1 MTIKIG
7 LIQGNGKDLVGG
19 GSIQLEYN
27 LWADS
32 QNDIELFNFVA
43 TPNKI
48 KPSFYSEKEISG
60 RTLKNVVEFNN
71 LTPYSIFDN
80 MDKLIVLTYPFANT
94 LQNEE
99 ETANWYKETLKQF
112 KSNKDKWLGVICY
125 DYKKEVVLNN
135 LGALHVEL
143 YEMADK
149 IWVNNKSNPLVS
161 YLLENSKVT
170 LDQFHFTCPQF
181 MNETKL
187 EWKNPKDKKMNW
199 LYYQGRALHWKGW
212 SYLPEL
218 SNYLTDYHLMF
229 NGVATITEK
238 TDSTIVTANYFNL
251 LYDTNQ
257 SDKDRMK
264 FNAMY
269 EKYFVRKEKE
279 TAKVEM
285 YGFYDPKTSNEITST
300 AGFAMYYTILN
311 PDNNFF
317 PEYALID
324 AIRNGTVVILPS
336 WYFDPNQFEGN
347 YDTLLNKYTT
357 TRIINGTPEETG
369 FLTYDYKN
377 NDYWQ
382 LQQKLDEL
390 RANPNLYNQYRER
403 AYNYMIKEHGAN
415 KKIRDFLK

>member
-27 LWADS
+27 LWAGS
-32 QNDIELFNFVA
+32 QNDIELTNFVA
-43 TPNKI
+43 VPNDK
-48 KPSFYSEKEISG
+48 KTNFYTKKEISG

-71 LTPYSIFDN
+71 SSPNTIFDN
-80 MDKLIVLTYPFANT
+80 MDKLIVLTYPFADSLENK
-94 LQNEE
+94 E
-99 ETANWYKETLKQF
+99 ETANWYKNTLKQF
-112 KSNKDKWLGVICY
+112 KSNNDKWLGVICY

-135 LGALHVEL
+135 LGALYVEL

-149 IWVNNKSNPLVS
+149 IWVNNERNPLVS
-161 YLLENSKVT
+161 YLYENSKVIES
-170 LDQFHFTCPQF
+170 QFHFTCPQF

-187 EWKNPKDKKMNW
+187 EWKAPQDKKLNW
-199 LYYQGRALHWKGW
+199 LYYQGRALAWKGW
-212 SYLPEL
+212 NLLPQLSQYL
-218 SNYLTDYHLMF
+218 NDYHLIF
-229 NGVATITEK
+229 NGVDTVK
-238 TDSTIVTANYFNL
+238 GDFDSIVTTSYVEA
-251 LYDTNQ
+251 TNRINFE
-257 SDKDRMK
+257 DKDRMN

-279 TAKVEM
+279 TSKVEL
-285 YGFYDPKTSNEITST
+285 YGFYDPKTANEITST

-336 WYFDPNQFEGN
+336 WYFYPADFEEPA
-347 YDTLLNKYTT
+347 DSLSKYTT
-357 TRIINGTPEETG
+357 TKIIDGTPEETG
-369 FLTYDYKN
+369 FLIYDYKSN
-377 NDYWQ
+377 NYLQ
-382 LQQKLDEL
+382 LLKKLTQLRSNPEL
-390 RANPNLYNQYRER
+390 YEQYRER
-403 AYNYMIKEHGAN
+403 AFNYMIKEHGAN

>member
-32 QNDIELFNFVA
+32 QNDIELTNFVA
-43 TPNKI
+43 APNDK
-48 KPSFYSEKEISG
+48 KTNFYTEKEISG

-71 LTPYSIFDN
+71 SSPNTIFDN
-80 MDKLIVLTYPFANT
+80 MDKLIVLTYPFADSLENK
-94 LQNEE
+94 E
-99 ETANWYKETLKQF
+99 ETANWYKNTLKQF

-125 DYKKEVVLNN
+125 DYKKEIVLNN

-143 YEMADK
+143 YEMADN
-149 IWVNNKSNPLVS
+149 IWVNNKLNPLVN

-170 LDQFHFTCPQF
+170 SDQFHFTCPQF

-199 LYYQGRALHWKGW
+199 LYYQGRALAWKGW
-212 SYLPEL
+212 DVLPHLSQYLKDY
-218 SNYLTDYHLMF
+218 YLIF
-229 NGVATITEK
+229 NGMGTVKGEF
-238 TDSTIVTANYFNL
+238 DSIFMTSYVEVTYGAN
-251 LYDTNQ
+251 T

-269 EKYFVRKEKE
+269 EKYFIRKEKE
-279 TAKVEM
+279 TSKVEL
-285 YGFYDPKTSNEITST
+285 YGFYDPKTANEITST

-311 PDNNFF
+311 PDHNFF

-336 WYFDPNQFEGN
+336 WYFYPADFQEPNDP
-347 YDTLLNKYTT
+347 LNKYTT

-369 FLTYDYKN
+369 FLTYDYKRN
-377 NDYWQ
+377 NYLQ
-382 LQQKLDEL
+382 LLYKLNEL
-390 RANPNLYNQYRER
+390 RSNPKLYEQYRER
-403 AYNYMIKEHGAN
+403 AYNYMIKEHGAD

>member
-7 LIQGNGKDLVGG
+7 LIQGNGEDLVGG

-43 TPNKI
+43 APNKE
-48 KPSFYSEKEISG
+48 KPSFYLEKEISG

-71 LTPYSIFDN
+71 STPYSVFDN
-80 MDKLIVLTYPFANT
+80 MDKLIVLTYPFADT
-94 LQNEE
+94 LQDEE
-99 ETANWYKETLKQF
+99 ETATWYKETLKQF
-112 KSNKDKWLGVICY
+112 KSNQDKWLGVICY

-149 IWVNNKSNPLVS
+149 IWVNNKLNPLVD
-161 YLLENSKVT
+161 YLYENSKVT
-170 LDQFHFTCPQF
+170 QEQFHFTCPQF

-187 EWKNPKDKKMNW
+187 EWKNLKD
-199 LYYQGRALHWKGW
+199 YYLI
-212 SYLPEL
+212 
-218 SNYLTDYHLMF
+218 F
-229 NGVATITEK
+229 NGMGTVKGKFDSIFRTSYVEATY
-238 TDSTIVTANYFNL
+238 DVNL
-251 LYDTNQ
+251 A
-257 SDKDRMK
+257 DKDRME

-279 TAKVEM
+279 TSKVEM
-285 YGFYDPKTSNEITST
+285 YGFYDPKTANEITST

-324 AIRNGTVVILPS
+324 AIRNGTVVILPR
-336 WYFDPNQFEGN
+336 WYFDPDNFLELN
-347 YDTLLNKYTT
+347 DSLNKYTK

-390 RANPNLYNQYRER
+390 RANPNLYEQYRER
-403 AYNYMIKEHGAN
+403 AFNYMIKEHGAD
-415 KKIRDFLK
+415 KKIRDFMK

>member
-32 QNDIELFNFVA
+32 QNDIELTNFVA
-43 TPNKI
+43 IPNDEKT
-48 KPSFYSEKEISG
+48 KFYTEKEISG

-71 LTPYSIFDN
+71 SSPNTIFDY
-80 MDKLIVLTYPFANT
+80 MDKLIVLTYPFADSLENK
-94 LQNEE
+94 E
-99 ETANWYKETLKQF
+99 ETANWYKNTLKQF
-112 KSNKDKWLGVICY
+112 KSNNDKWLGVICY

-135 LGALHVEL
+135 LGALYIEL

-149 IWVNNKSNPLVS
+149 IWVNNERNPLVS
-161 YLLENSKVT
+161 YLYENSKVIES
-170 LDQFHFTCPQF
+170 QFHFTCPQF

-187 EWKNPKDKKMNW
+187 EWKAPQDKKLNW
-199 LYYQGRALHWKGW
+199 LYYQGRALTWKGW
-212 SYLPEL
+212 NLLPQLSQYL
-218 SNYLTDYHLMF
+218 NDYHLIF
-229 NGVATITEK
+229 NGVDTVK
-238 TDSTIVTANYFNL
+238 GDFDSIVTTSYVEA
-251 LYDTNQ
+251 TNRINFE
-257 SDKDRMK
+257 DKDRMN

-279 TAKVEM
+279 TSKVEL
-285 YGFYDPKTSNEITST
+285 YGFYDPKTANEITST

-336 WYFDPNQFEGN
+336 WYFYPADFEEPT
-347 YDTLLNKYTT
+347 DSLSKYTT
-357 TRIINGTPEETG
+357 TKIIDGTPEETG
-369 FLTYDYKN
+369 FLIYDYKSN
-377 NDYWQ
+377 NYLQ
-382 LQQKLDEL
+382 LLKKLTQLRSNPEL
-390 RANPNLYNQYRER
+390 YEQYRER
-403 AYNYMIKEHGAN
+403 AFDYMIKEHGAN

>member
-7 LIQGNGKDLVGG
+7 LIQGNGEDLVGG

-43 TPNKI
+43 GPNI
-48 KPSFYSEKEISG
+48 GKPSFYLEKEISG

-71 LTPYSIFDN
+71 STPYSVFDN
-80 MDKLIVLTYPFANT
+80 MDKLIVLTYPFADT
-94 LQNEE
+94 LQDEE
-99 ETANWYKETLKQF
+99 ETATWYKETLKQF
-112 KSNKDKWLGVICY
+112 KSNQDKWLGVICY

-149 IWVNNKSNPLVS
+149 IWVNNKLNPLVD
-161 YLLENSKVT
+161 YLYENSKVIQE
-170 LDQFHFTCPQF
+170 QFHFTCPQF

-199 LYYQGRALHWKGW
+199 LYYQGRALSWKGW
-212 SYLPEL
+212 DALPHLSQYL
-218 SNYLTDYHLMF
+218 NNYHLIF
-229 NGVATITEK
+229 NGLGAIEGDY
-238 TDSTIVTANYFNL
+238 DSIFRTSYVEVT
-251 LYDTNQ
+251 YDTNT

-279 TAKVEM
+279 TSKVEL
-285 YGFYDPKTSNEITST
+285 YGFYDPKT
-300 AGFAMYYTILN
+300 
-311 PDNNFF
+311 
-317 PEYALID
+317 
-324 AIRNGTVVILPS
+324 AIRNGTVVILPR
-336 WYFDPNQFEGN
+336 WYFDPDNFLELS
-347 YDTLLNKYTT
+347 DSLNKYTK

-390 RANPNLYNQYRER
+390 RANPNLYEQYRER
-403 AYNYMIKEHGAN
+403 AFNYMIKEHGAD
-415 KKIRDFLK
+415 KKIRDFMK

>member
-7 LIQGNGKDLVGG
+7 LIQGNGEDLVGG

-43 TPNKI
+43 APNKE
-48 KPSFYSEKEISG
+48 KSNFYLEKEISG

-71 LTPYSIFDN
+71 STPYSVFDN
-80 MDKLIVLTYPFANT
+80 MDKLIVLTYPFADT
-94 LQNEE
+94 LQDEE
-99 ETANWYKETLKQF
+99 ETATWYKETLKQF
-112 KSNKDKWLGVICY
+112 KSNQDKWLGVICY

-149 IWVNNKSNPLVS
+149 IWVNNKLNPLVE
-161 YLLENSKVT
+161 YLYENSKVT
-170 LDQFHFTCPQF
+170 KEQFHFTCPQF

-199 LYYQGRALHWKGW
+199 LYYQGRALSWKGW
-212 SYLPEL
+212 NALPHLSQYLKDY
-218 SNYLTDYHLMF
+218 YLIF
-229 NGVATITEK
+229 NGMGTVKGEFDSIFMTSYVEATY
-238 TDSTIVTANYFNL
+238 DVNL
-251 LYDTNQ
+251 A
-257 SDKDRMK
+257 DKDRME

-279 TAKVEM
+279 TSKVEM
-285 YGFYDPKTSNEITST
+285 YGFYDPKTANEITST

-324 AIRNGTVVILPS
+324 AIRNGTVVILPR
-336 WYFDPNQFEGN
+336 WYFDPDNFLELS
-347 YDTLLNKYTT
+347 DSLNKYTK

-403 AYNYMIKEHGAN
+403 AYDYMIKEHGAN
-415 KKIRDFLK
+415 KKIREFLN